1 MEIYL
6 DTANTDYIEK
16 YLVPYNLSGVT
27 CNPSIL
33 AKDKQD
39 WEVLAQLVKGDKKL
53 FVQVLAT
60 DTEGMV
66 KEALKLREK
75 YDIIIKVPC
84 SSEGYKAMVQLKKA
98 GVPILATAI
107 YSPLQAILAAQC
119 GVDYVAP
126 YVNRMSDSEQDGV
139 EIVSNIQQAFDLQG
153 LDCKIVA
160 ASFKNLNQISTLL
173 IMGVYAVTLP
183 VDLFEK
189 MIANPLTE
197 AAVVNFTKDWK
208 KFTGRNTL

>member
-60 DTEGMV
+60 DTAGMV
-66 KEALKLREK
+66 KEALQLREK

-84 SSEGYKAMVQLKKA
+84 SSEGYKAMVELKKA
-98 GVPILATAI
+98 GVPIYLPQRFI
-107 YSPLQAILAAQC
+107 RLCRRSLQPSAVLTMWL
-119 GVDYVAP
+119 
-126 YVNRMSDSEQDGV
+126 RM
-139 EIVSNIQQAFDLQG
+139 
-153 LDCKIVA
+153 
-160 ASFKNLNQISTLL
+160 
-173 IMGVYAVTLP
+173 
-183 VDLFEK
+183 
-189 MIANPLTE
+189 
-197 AAVVNFTKDWK
+197 
-208 KFTGRNTL
+208 